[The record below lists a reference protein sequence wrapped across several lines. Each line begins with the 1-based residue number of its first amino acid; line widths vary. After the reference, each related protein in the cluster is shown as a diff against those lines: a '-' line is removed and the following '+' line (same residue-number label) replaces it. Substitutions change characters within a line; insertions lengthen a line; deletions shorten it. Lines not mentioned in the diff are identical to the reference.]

1 MKCVIWDF
9 DALFY
14 VCCYKVRMS
23 ERDFWKSSMKKVLYI
38 LESFGE
44 GLGVSGEPG
53 EITSMKEIPG
63 WI

>member
-1 MKCVIWDF
+1 MDF

-14 VCCYKVRMS
+14 VCCYKIRMS
-23 ERDFWKSSMKKVLYI
+23 ERDFWKSSMKKVLYL

-44 GLGVSGEPG
+44 GIGAGQGAEA
-53 EITSMKEIPG
+53 EMITSMKEIPG